1 MFIYFEYEFHT
12 QPYASGKKPGGH
24 KSANMLTT
32 NACGL
37 MVPKASSI
45 VQRPSTTDSET
56 KVARCFCRA
65 VGLSACSRASRDA
78 DDGDGAAVTPFS
90 EICCNSW
97 S

>member
-45 VQRPSTTDSET
+45 VQRPSTTDSEISAT
-56 KVARCFCRA
+56 FSSKVARMSMHLTR
-65 VGLSACSRASRDA
+65 
-78 DDGDGAAVTPFS
+78 
-90 EICCNSW
+90 SW
-97 S
+97 YRGTCYTRRG